1 MRTYETAS
9 NFNDLQG
16 EVKAILET
24 LRTEYY
30 TTVIRHIQHSHL
42 GQGQHVQYN
51 FYTLDAL

>member
-9 NFNDLQG
+9 NLNDLQG

-30 TTVIRHIQHSHL
+30 TTGIRHIQHSHL